1 MMNKAI
7 VLIAFLFIGCN
18 KNKMQE
24 NNPALLKSQTELTSN
39 WDGTLFFT
47 KADNP
52 FLQKIPSS
60 YTVHPNSAKMIELIK
75 KSCGPTFSNVYVN
88 ANDYSI
94 PVYLTDNSTQKKS
107 IKITLYNRPDAVESM
122 INVPVPQGASAAGG
136 TDKHMA
142 IINTE
147 NKCLYEFWL
156 FEDSRAGS
164 GNGISINS
172 NGIYA
177 DGRSTVAAGWSQVQ
191 GLIWP
196 KEMKQGFINHAL
208 SFSVSVTNANGF
220 VYPATNNDGAL
231 SNNPDAIPEGT
242 LVRIKPSVIINDIPG
257 ITEAEKII
265 YKALQQYGMY
275 CGDTNGGGLSIRAAH
290 TKSFLKDAYAPAMQF
305 DATYGNYLLK
315 QFPFDLLEVVYSGP
329 LKTKTSQ
336 PYMNQGCAE
345 WK

>member
-7 VLIAFLFIGCN
+7 VLITLFLIGCN
-18 KNKMQE
+18 KNAVQE
-24 NNPALLKSQTELTSN
+24 NNPALIKSQTELTNN
-39 WDGTLFFT
+39 WDGTLFFN

-52 FLQKIPSS
+52 FLQKIPSNYS
-60 YTVHPNSAKMIELIK
+60 IHPNSARMIDLIK

-94 PVYLTDNSTQKKS
+94 PVYLADNSSPKRS
-107 IKITLYNRPDAVESM
+107 IKITLYNKPPNLESM

-156 FEDSRAGS
+156 FEDTKAGS
-164 GNGISINS
+164 GNGISVNS

-177 DGRSTVAAGWSQVQ
+177 DGRSTVAAGWSQLQ

-196 KEMKQGFINHAL
+196 KELKQGLINHAL

-220 VYPATNNDGAL
+220 VIPATNNDGAL

-242 LVRIKPSVIINDIPG
+242 LIRIKPNVIINDIPG
-257 ITEAEKII
+257 ITETEKII

-290 TKSFLKDAYAPAMQF
+290 TKSFLKDAYSPAMQF
-305 DATYGNYLLK
+305 DATYGNFSLK
-315 QFPFDLLEVVYSGP
+315 NFPFDLLEVVYTGA
-329 LKTKTSQ
+329 LQTKTTK

>member
-1 MMNKAI
+1 MMNKAL
-7 VLIAFLFIGCN
+7 VLIAFFFIACK
-18 KNKMQE
+18 KNKVQE
-24 NNPALLKSQTELTSN
+24 NNPALLKSQTELTNN
-39 WDGTLFFT
+39 WDGTLVFT
-47 KADNP
+47 KSDNP

-60 YTVHPNSAKMIELIK
+60 YTIHPNSAKMIELIK

-94 PVYLTDNSTQKKS
+94 PVYLADNSTPKKS
-107 IKITLYNRPDAVESM
+107 VKITLYNRPPAVESM
-122 INVPVPQGASAAGG
+122 INVPIPQGASAAGG
-136 TDKHMA
+136 TDKHIA
-142 IINTE
+142 IINSE
-147 NKCLYEFWL
+147 NRCLYEFWL
-156 FEDSRAGS
+156 FEDTKAGS

-177 DGRSTVAAGWSQVQ
+177 DGRSTVAAGWSQLQ

-220 VYPATNNDGAL
+220 VSPATSNDGAL

-242 LVRIKPSVIINDIPG
+242 LVRIKPGVVINDIPG
-257 ITEAEKII
+257 ITETEKII

-315 QFPFDLLEVVYSGP
+315 NFPFDLLEVVYAGT
-329 LKTKTSQ
+329 LKTKTTQ
-336 PYMNQGCAE
+336 PYINQGCAE

>member
-1 MMNKAI
+1 MNKAI
-7 VLIAFLFIGCN
+7 VLIAIFFIGCN
-18 KNKMQE
+18 KNTLHE
-24 NNPALLKSQTELTSN
+24 NNPLMLKSQTELINN
-39 WDGTLFFT
+39 WDGTMVFNRT
-47 KADNP
+47 DNP

-60 YTVHPNSAKMIELIK
+60 YTLHPNSARMIDLIK

-94 PVYLTDNSTQKKS
+94 PVYLADNSTPKRS
-107 IKITLYNRPDAVESM
+107 IKITLYNKPPSMETM
-122 INVPVPQGASAAGG
+122 INVPIPQGASAAGG
-136 TDKHMA
+136 TDKHLA

-156 FEDSRAGS
+156 FEDTKSGS

-177 DGRSTVAAGWSQVQ
+177 DGRSTVAAGWSQLQ

-220 VYPATNNDGAL
+220 VSPATSNDGAL

-242 LVRIKPSVIINDIPG
+242 LVRIKPSVVINDIPG

-265 YKALQQYGMY
+265 YKAIQQYGMY

-315 QFPFDLLEVVYSGP
+315 NFPFDLLEVVYAGT
-329 LKTKTSQ
+329 LKTKVTQ